1 MVKDANITLIM
12 YSTVPVSRQWS
23 LTKLADYGFD
33 PKTGI
38 WAECP
43 GYSNVVLNDYTSF
56 ATLFDR
62 NLNYDLMKA
71 MPVLSKAV
79 ALLRNIYSPTG

>member
-1 MVKDANITLIM
+1 MAID
-12 YSTVPVSRQWS
+12 S
-23 LTKLADYGFD
+23 
-33 PKTGI
+33 KTGI

-62 NLNYDLMKA
+62 NLNYDLVKA
-71 MPVLSKAV
+71 IAGS
-79 ALLRNIYSPTG
+79 LRKR